1 MHHMGAAESPA
12 AQIISLF
19 HMWVLEKTFS
29 SCQCSSWEMNQ
40 WRDLAATTDRSPSKV
55 DSAETRGRGRAPATQ
70 VLWGRTKEEVAAG
83 EKLVN
88 SAPTPRREIRW
99 RKLQV
104 NSGEAVGWE
113 SNNINNKNRNDKKWG
128 MNASPP
134 TGRLFCSYSCRLGL
148 GHLCFFSRL
157 AAVLPHKHDSSEKT
171 LKAWVLI
178 K

>member
-1 MHHMGAAESPA
+1 
-12 AQIISLF
+12 
-19 HMWVLEKTFS
+19 MWVLEKTFS

-148 GHLCFFSRL
+148 GHLCVFFPVSLRCCRTNTTPRRRHWRL
-157 AAVLPHKHDSSEKT
+157 ESWLNKQPTK
-171 LKAWVLI
+171 I
-178 K
+178 KQKIIFVH